1 MTTYRLDKNLV
12 VQMGESHW
20 SVQRILDDRYVQ
32 LENVSTGRVRKQ
44 RIAKLCNDIV
54 NGDVNIVSG
63 KNPTHPETGA
73 DSRKVI
79 VCPDSLP
86 EQHRAA
92 YVRAHDYVRAMR
104 KRGIGHGQ
112 RKLIAAV
119 LPAVS
124 ETLGD
129 NKPPKASTVMR
140 WMRIYAQSDRNSL
153 SLVPK
158 TVDRRRTKSIEEDIR
173 QVVEQMLKQ
182 YYFIKNGCSIRTA
195 HDRVLQALERRAPDS
210 SQQPAN
216 NPISLSTVRRI
227 ALEIPPF
234 DRDRLRLGTATAR
247 AKWRFSKPGL
257 SATRPLERVEM
268 DHTPLDIY
276 VIDDKHGIP
285 LGRPILTLMICSYSA
300 YITGFYI
307 SFEGESLAR
316 MIRTIKVAIQ
326 PKDSITAAAKLQNPW
341 HAQGLWETLVVDNA
355 LAYHSPHLKQ
365 IAIDLGID
373 IEYCPVRM
381 PWFKPMVERYIGEAC
396 RQLPPQGR
404 PQPPGRNADPI
415 DPRVTACVTFNDLCE
430 ALLRWVVDVH
440 PFQINQRKLARP
452 IDLFLEG
459 LDRCPAPTF
468 VDSYGSLNVL
478 AGISKELTVD
488 QGGIGS
494 SWIRYTNDALRSLR
508 NEIGTNF
515 KTTIKY
521 DPNDL
526 GEIYVMHPK
535 TKLWFCVQA
544 KDLSYAG
551 GLSETQHK
559 AIRTAAKEK
568 LTAANA
574 ERVLRESKLALQD
587 FFANAVLSGKKLK
600 RSVKEYCQLS
610 GHKST
615 PIQQPLPAQSS
626 DALVEDIESALTT
639 EIPTFEMFSVDDL

>member
-1 MTTYRLDKNLV
+1 
-12 VQMGESHW
+12 MGESHW
-20 SVQRILDDRYVQ
+20 SVQRILDERYVQ
-32 LENVSTGRVRKQ
+32 LENVSTGRVRKH
-44 RIAKLCNDIV
+44 RIAKLCNDIA
-54 NGDVNIVSG
+54 NGDVSVVSG
-63 KNPTHPETGA
+63 KNLTYPGTGTDNRTA
-73 DSRKVI
+73 I

-92 YVRAHDYVRAMR
+92 FVRTHDYVRAMR
-104 KRGIGHGQ
+104 KRGISKGQ
-112 RKLIAAV
+112 RKRIAEAIT
-119 LPAVS
+119 AVS

-129 NKPPKASTVMR
+129 KQPPGPSTVSR
-140 WMRIYAQSDRNSL
+140 WMSIFVSSDCNIL

-158 TVDRRRTKSIEEDIR
+158 TVDRKRPRFIEDEIR
-173 QVVEQMLKQ
+173 QVVEQILKR
-182 YYFIKNGCSIRTA
+182 YYFIKNGCTIRTA
-195 HDRVLQALERRAPDS
+195 HDRVLRALERHAPDG
-210 SQQPAN
+210 SQLPAG

-227 ALEIPPF
+227 VLETPPF

-247 AKWRFSKPGL
+247 AKWRFSKPGV

-285 LGRPILTLMICSYSA
+285 LGRPILTLMIDSYSA

-381 PWFKPMVERYIGEAC
+381 PWFKPVVERYIGEAC

-415 DPRVTACVTFNDLCE
+415 DPRVEACVTFNDLCE

-440 PFQINQRKLARP
+440 PFQINQQKLARP
-452 IDLFLEG
+452 IDLYLEG

-494 SWIRYTNDALRSLR
+494 SWIRYTNDALRHLR

-544 KDLSYAG
+544 KDLSYAS
-551 GLSETQHK
+551 GLSMTQHK
-559 AIRTAAKEK
+559 AIRAAAKER
-568 LTAANA
+568 LTAVNA
-574 ERVLRESKLALQD
+574 QRVLRESKLALQD
-587 FFANAVLSGKKLK
+587 FFADAVLSGKKLK

-610 GHKST
+610 GHKSA
-615 PIQQPLPAQSS
+615 PIQQSLQAPTS
-626 DALVEDIESALTT
+626 DAFVEDIEPALTV